1 MAPLLVERDG
11 GVALLRLNRPE
22 KRNALSIE
30 LRELLM
36 LELGALAADGE
47 VRCAVLTGA
56 GTAFCSGMDR
66 NEFGGDRAHRERLV
80 AASLGAFAA
89 VGTFAKPLIAALN
102 GPALAGGFA
111 LALLCDLRIAGPEAT
126 VGFPEAARL
135 GIPPAS
141 AAARAALPAGLAR
154 ELCLTGAVLDAGQAR
169 RRGVVS
175 EVAADVVE
183 RARALAREI
192 AALPAF
198 VTEATKRRI
207 LVEREAVW
215 APLFAE
221 EDRAL
226 RAALLGD
233 LPGGVGP

>member
-135 GIPPAS
+135 GIPPAY
-141 AAARAALPAGLAR
+141 AAARRPCPPGW
-154 ELCLTGAVLDAGQAR
+154 
-169 RRGVVS
+169 
-175 EVAADVVE
+175 
-183 RARALAREI
+183 RASCA
-192 AALPAF
+192 
-198 VTEATKRRI
+198 
-207 LVEREAVW
+207 
-215 APLFAE
+215 
-221 EDRAL
+221 
-226 RAALLGD
+226 
-233 LPGGVGP
+233 

>member
-1 MAPLLVERDG
+1 VAPLLG
-11 GVALLRLNRPE
+11 STAGSLLCLNRPE

-66 NEFGGDRAHRERLV
+66 NEFGGDRAHRGRPV

-89 VGTFAKPLIAALN
+89 VGTFAKPLIAAPN

-126 VGFPEAARL
+126 VG
-135 GIPPAS
+135 S
-141 AAARAALPAGLAR
+141 
-154 ELCLTGAVLDAGQAR
+154 R
-169 RRGVVS
+169 RRRDSASRPHTWRRGRRCPPGW
-175 EVAADVVE
+175 
-183 RARALAREI
+183 RASCA
-192 AALPAF
+192 
-198 VTEATKRRI
+198 
-207 LVEREAVW
+207 
-215 APLFAE
+215 
-221 EDRAL
+221 
-226 RAALLGD
+226 
-233 LPGGVGP
+233 

>member
-36 LELGALAADGE
+36 LEIGALAADGE

-135 GIPPAS
+135 GIPPAY

-175 EVAADVVE
+175 EVAADVVA

-215 APLFAE
+215 APLFVE